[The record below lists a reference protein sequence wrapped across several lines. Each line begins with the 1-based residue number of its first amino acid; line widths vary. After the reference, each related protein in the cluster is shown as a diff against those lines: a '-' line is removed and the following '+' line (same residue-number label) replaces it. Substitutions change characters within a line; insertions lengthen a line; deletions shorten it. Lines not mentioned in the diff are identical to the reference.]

1 MKTAY
6 FDCFAGISG
15 DMTLGALIGVGADPE
30 KLREALSCL
39 GVEGY
44 TLDVKRTEKNHI
56 AATDVEV
63 VMEHHHHHH
72 RRLGDILSIID
83 GSSLSD
89 WVKEKS
95 GAIFKRLAE
104 AEATVHGSSPDDVH
118 FHEVGAVD
126 AIIDII
132 GTAICLELI
141 GRPKIVSS
149 PMPTFHG
156 FATGSHGTF
165 PLPAPATMELL
176 KGVPWREVG
185 AEGEL
190 VTPTG
195 AAIITTL
202 SSDFGPMPP
211 MSVEKVGYGAGTQ
224 DHGFPNVLR
233 VMLGETV
240 DKKTPADEV
249 SVIQTN
255 IDDLNPQ
262 IYDFVMDRLF
272 AVGALDVFLSP
283 IQMKKNRPGMLLS
296 VICSPELE
304 QKVIETL
311 LRETSTLGVRIQ
323 RMERAC
329 LERQWQEVETE
340 FGKVRI
346 KIGQL
351 NGRIMNASPE
361 YDDCKRAASE
371 RGVPVKQVY
380 DAAIAAF
387 IGNR

>member
-1 MKTAY
+1 MKIAY

-30 KLREALSCL
+30 KLCKSLSSL
-39 GVEGY
+39 GVDGY
-44 TLDVKRTEKNHI
+44 TLEVKKIEKNHI

-63 VMEHHHHHH
+63 VLEHHHHHH
-72 RRLGDILSIID
+72 RRLGDILAIID
-83 GSSLSD
+83 DADLSD

-95 GAIFKRLAE
+95 SAIFKRLAE
-104 AEATVHGSSPDDVH
+104 AEATVHGSSPEDVH

-126 AIIDII
+126 AIVDII
-132 GTAICLELI
+132 GTAICLDLL

-176 KGVPWREVG
+176 KGVPWRELG

-202 SSDFGPMPP
+202 SSDFGQMPP
-211 MSVEKVGYGAGTQ
+211 MSVETVGYGAGTQ

-233 VMLGETV
+233 VMLGEAV

-272 AVGALDVFLSP
+272 AMGVLDVFLSP
-283 IQMKKNRPGMLLS
+283 IQMKKNRPGTLLS

-304 QKVIETL
+304 QKAIEMVL
-311 LRETSTLGVRIQ
+311 QETSTLGVRIQ
-323 RMERAC
+323 HMERVC

-346 KIGQL
+346 KTGQL
-351 NGRIMNASPE
+351 NGQVVNASPE
-361 YDDCKRAASE
+361 YDDCKRAAE
-371 RGVPVKQVY
+371 EHCMPVKQVY

-387 IGNR
+387 TGNR